1 MTGDLLPALLSSKP
15 VVMPDGSR
23 AVQPASSVNPDLSPI
38 AFGLWAGYLVVLF
51 CPGRKGSPKL
61 GQEHLMQAYGGVM
74 NAFSLV

>member
-1 MTGDLLPALLSSKP
+1 MSSLLPALISNRP

-23 AVQPASSVNPDLSPI
+23 AVQPASVASPDLSPI